1 MADKTDTRLAGLT
14 EDDVDL
20 HPSKLCKPWCD
31 SMCIPPLSIVS
42 FRKVRF
48 FFFFFSTPDVRG
60 CLPPVHPDLGGNA
73 LRQLGNL

>member
-48 FFFFFSTPDVRG
+48 FFFFFF
-60 CLPPVHPDLGGNA
+60 HPRRARLLATGTSGP
-73 LRQLGNL
+73 RR

>member
-48 FFFFFSTPDVRG
+48 FFFFFF
-60 CLPPVHPDLGGNA
+60 PPQTCAAACHRYIRTSAVMPYGN
-73 LRQLGNL
+73 

>member
-31 SMCIPPLSIVS
+31 SMCIPPFQS
-42 FRKVRF
+42 FLFTCAAACHRYIRTSAVM
-48 FFFFFSTPDVRG
+48 PY
-60 CLPPVHPDLGGNA
+60 GN
-73 LRQLGNL
+73 

>member
-42 FRKVRF
+42 FRKTCAAACHRYIRTSAVM
-48 FFFFFSTPDVRG
+48 PY
-60 CLPPVHPDLGGNA
+60 GN
-73 LRQLGNL
+73 